1 VRQGFFYGVGNPTPV
16 AAGTPGAE
24 RVGFRVVAQVFPPP
38 KRMKALDIVQMAAEA
53 AGRFALE
60 KRVPVVSRSLP
71 EVSEHA
77 GIPGA
82 HRVNP

>member
-1 VRQGFFYGVGNPTPV
+1 MPGAKGVGV
-16 AAGTPGAE
+16 
-24 RVGFRVVAQVFPPP
+24 RVVAQILPPP
-38 KRMKALDIVQMAAEA
+38 KRMKTLDIVQMAAEA

-60 KRVPVVSRSLP
+60 NRVPVVSRSLP

-82 HRVNP
+82 HRPSP